1 MGFSVPLRAAFFY
14 FSYDAVYVDGGNT
27 YLFFTA
33 LYKHLVFE
41 GLHHSPTRTVCL
53 LDADMQIFSFYR
65 DIKGDN
71 A

>member
-33 LYKHLVFE
+33 LYKHLVF
-41 GLHHSPTRTVCL
+41 
-53 LDADMQIFSFYR
+53 
-65 DIKGDN
+65 
-71 A
+71 